1 MLWNKVLPLAA
12 GGLTWWQKNE
22 EKMQQKNGSL
32 YKDIYDIIIWLLI
45 KVEQDEVYDKIK
57 RVSTFFLNLTLKKFF
72 KKAADNLI

>member
-45 KVEQDEVYDKIK
+45 KKLVYTKVEQDEVYDKIK
-57 RVSTFFLNLTLKKFF
+57 RVSTVFFKLNIEKFF
-72 KKAADNLI
+72 